1 MKASFIRSDK
11 PLKTAMIQV
20 KTADEAIAAI
30 ESGLKQGA
38 DAFGWQLECLNA
50 DQINQKTL
58 ENVFSA
64 GCGMPFYVTNYKWAS
79 GGDKPEEQYFDELLL
94 ALKCGATLI
103 DMPGDS
109 FSPAPDQLTY
119 DQQAIRK
126 QVEFSQKVH
135 DLGGELLISSHVPDF
150 RSEDYVLGMAFE
162 QKRRGADIAKI
173 VTFPHDDEQLTN
185 NLKTTVRLR
194 ETLGIPFLFLSGGE
208 KCRLHRLAGPLL
220 GACMWLCVAYR
231 APITTPPQPLLSD
244 VNEFVRIYE
253 SKE

>member
-1 MKASFIRSDK
+1 MKASFICSDK

-94 ALKCGATLI
+94 SLKCGATLI

-109 FSPAPDQLTY
+109 FSPASDQLTY

-126 QVEFSQKVH
+126 QIEFSQKVH

-173 VTFPHDDEQLTN
+173 VTFSHDDEQLTD

>member
-11 PLKTAMIQV
+11 PLKTTMIQV

-173 VTFPHDDEQLTN
+173 VTFSHDDEQLTD

>member
-119 DQQAIRK
+119 NEQAIRK

-173 VTFPHDDEQLTN
+173 VTFSHDDEQLTD

-231 APITTPPQPLLSD
+231 APITTPPQPLL
-244 VNEFVRIYE
+244 
-253 SKE
+253 

>member
-38 DAFGWQLECLNA
+38 DAFGWQLECLNV

-119 DQQAIRK
+119 DQQAIQK
-126 QVEFSQKVH
+126 QIEFSQKVH

-173 VTFPHDDEQLTN
+173 VTFSHDDEQLTD

>member
-119 DQQAIRK
+119 DQHAIRK

-173 VTFPHDDEQLTN
+173 VTFSHDDEQLTD

>member
-1 MKASFIRSDK
+1 
-11 PLKTAMIQV
+11 MIQV

-38 DAFGWQLECLNA
+38 DAFGWQLECLSD
-50 DQINQKTL
+50 DQINEKTL
-58 ENVFSA
+58 KNVFSA
-64 GCGMPFYVTNYKWAS
+64 GCGKPFYVTNYKWAS

-119 DQQAIRK
+119 DEQAIKK
-126 QVEFSQKVH
+126 QMEFARKVH
-135 DLGGELLISSHVPDF
+135 DFGGELLISSHVSDF

-173 VTFPHDDEQLTN
+173 VTFSHDDEQLTD

-244 VNEFVRIYE
+244 VNEFLRIYE

>member
-126 QVEFSQKVH
+126 QIKFSQKVH

-173 VTFPHDDEQLTN
+173 VTFSHDDEQLTD

>member
-1 MKASFIRSDK
+1 MKASFLGSDK

-126 QVEFSQKVH
+126 QIEFSQKVD

-173 VTFPHDDEQLTN
+173 VTFSHDDEQLTD

>member
-38 DAFGWQLECLNA
+38 DAFGWQLECLSD
-50 DQINQKTL
+50 DQINEKTL
-58 ENVFSA
+58 KNVFSA
-64 GCGMPFYVTNYKWAS
+64 GCGKPFYVTNYKWAS

-119 DQQAIRK
+119 DEQAISK
-126 QVEFSQKVH
+126 QIEFVQKVH

-173 VTFPHDDEQLTN
+173 VTFSHDDEQLTD

-244 VNEFVRIYE
+244 VNEFLRLYE

>member
-126 QVEFSQKVH
+126 QIEFSQKIH

-173 VTFPHDDEQLTN
+173 VTFSHDDEQLTD

>member
-126 QVEFSQKVH
+126 QIEFSQKVH
-135 DLGGELLISSHVPDF
+135 DLGGELLVSSHVPDF

-173 VTFPHDDEQLTN
+173 VTFSHDDEQLTD

-244 VNEFVRIYE
+244 VNEFIRIYE

>member
-150 RSEDYVLGMAFE
+150 RSEDFVLGMAFE

-173 VTFPHDDEQLTN
+173 VTFSHDDEQLTD

-231 APITTPPQPLLSD
+231 APITIPPQPLLSD

>member
-173 VTFPHDDEQLTN
+173 VTFSHDDEQLTD

-220 GACMWLCVAYR
+220 GACMWLCVSYR

>member
-126 QVEFSQKVH
+126 QIEFSQKVH

-173 VTFPHDDEQLTN
+173 VTFSHDDEQLTD

-253 SKE
+253 TKE

>member
-11 PLKTAMIQV
+11 PLKTTMIQV

-119 DQQAIRK
+119 NEQAIRK

-173 VTFPHDDEQLTN
+173 VTFSHEDEQLTD

>member
-58 ENVFSA
+58 ENVFST

-126 QVEFSQKVH
+126 QIEFSQKVH

-173 VTFPHDDEQLTN
+173 VTFSHDDEQLTD

>member
-38 DAFGWQLECLNA
+38 DAFGWQLECLSD
-50 DQINQKTL
+50 DQINEKTL

-64 GCGMPFYVTNYKWAS
+64 GCGKPFYVTNYKWAS

-119 DQQAIRK
+119 DEQAIKK
-126 QVEFSQKVH
+126 QMEFAQKVH

-173 VTFPHDDEQLTN
+173 VTFSHDDEQLTD

-244 VNEFVRIYE
+244 VNEFIRIYE

>member
-79 GGDKPEEQYFDELLL
+79 GDDKPEEQYFDELLL

-109 FSPAPDQLTY
+109 FSSAPDQLTY

-126 QVEFSQKVH
+126 QIEFSQKVH

-173 VTFPHDDEQLTN
+173 VTFSHDDEQLTD

>member
-1 MKASFIRSDK
+1 MKASFICSDK

-38 DAFGWQLECLNA
+38 DAFGWQLECLSD
-50 DQINQKTL
+50 DQINEKTL
-58 ENVFSA
+58 KNVFSA
-64 GCGMPFYVTNYKWAS
+64 GGGKPFYVTNYKWAS

-119 DQQAIRK
+119 DEQAIKK
-126 QVEFSQKVH
+126 QMEFAQKVH

-173 VTFPHDDEQLTN
+173 VTFSHDDEQLTD

-244 VNEFVRIYE
+244 VNEFIRIYE

>member
-173 VTFPHDDEQLTN
+173 VTFSHDDEQLTD

-194 ETLGIPFLFLSGGE
+194 DTLGIPFLFLSGGE

>member
-150 RSEDYVLGMAFE
+150 RSEDFVLGMAFE

-173 VTFPHDDEQLTN
+173 VTFSHDDEQLTD
-185 NLKTTVRLR
+185 NLKTTVRLH

>member
-1 MKASFIRSDK
+1 MKASFLGSDK

-126 QVEFSQKVH
+126 QIEFSQKVH
-135 DLGGELLISSHVPDF
+135 DLGGELLISSHIPDF

-173 VTFPHDDEQLTN
+173 VTFSHDDEQLTD

>member
-173 VTFPHDDEQLTN
+173 VTFSHDDEQLTD

-244 VNEFVRIYE
+244 VNEFIRIYE

>member
-38 DAFGWQLECLNA
+38 DAFGWQLECLSD
-50 DQINQKTL
+50 DQINEKTL
-58 ENVFSA
+58 KNVFSA
-64 GCGMPFYVTNYKWAS
+64 GCGKPFYVTNYKWAS

-119 DQQAIRK
+119 DEQAIKK
-126 QVEFSQKVH
+126 QIEFAQKVH

-150 RSEDYVLGMAFE
+150 RSDDYVLGMAFE

-173 VTFPHDDEQLTN
+173 VTFSHDDEQLTD

-244 VNEFVRIYE
+244 VSEFLRIYE

>member
-126 QVEFSQKVH
+126 QIEFSQKVH

-173 VTFPHDDEQLTN
+173 VTFSHDDEQLTD

-194 ETLGIPFLFLSGGE
+194 EALGIPFLFLSGGE

>member
-50 DQINQKTL
+50 DQINQKSL

-173 VTFPHDDEQLTN
+173 VTFSHDDEQLTD

-244 VNEFVRIYE
+244 INEFVRIYE

>member
-109 FSPAPDQLTY
+109 FSSAPDQLTY

-126 QVEFSQKVH
+126 QIEFSQKVH

-173 VTFPHDDEQLTN
+173 VTFSHDDEQLTD

>member
-109 FSPAPDQLTY
+109 FSSAPDQLTY
-119 DQQAIRK
+119 NQQAIRK
-126 QVEFSQKVH
+126 QIEFSQKVH

-173 VTFPHDDEQLTN
+173 VTFSHDDEQLTD

>member
-126 QVEFSQKVH
+126 QIEFSQKVH
-135 DLGGELLISSHVPDF
+135 DLGGELLVSSHVPDF

-173 VTFPHDDEQLTN
+173 VTFSHDDEQLTD

-231 APITTPPQPLLSD
+231 APIATPPQPLLSD

>member
-38 DAFGWQLECLNA
+38 DAFGWQLEFLNA

-126 QVEFSQKVH
+126 QIEFSQKVH

-173 VTFPHDDEQLTN
+173 VTFSHDDEQLTD

>member
-38 DAFGWQLECLNA
+38 DAFGWQLECLSD
-50 DQINQKTL
+50 DQINEKTFK
-58 ENVFSA
+58 NVFSA
-64 GCGMPFYVTNYKWAS
+64 GCGKPFYVTNYKWAS

-119 DQQAIRK
+119 DEQAIRK
-126 QVEFSQKVH
+126 QMEFARKVH

-173 VTFPHDDEQLTN
+173 VTFSHDDEQLTD

-244 VNEFVRIYE
+244 VNEFLRIYE

>member
-94 ALKCGATLI
+94 TLKCGATLI

-173 VTFPHDDEQLTN
+173 VTFSHDDEQLTD

-220 GACMWLCVAYR
+220 GACMWLCVSYR

>member
-38 DAFGWQLECLNA
+38 DAFGWQLECLSD
-50 DQINQKTL
+50 DQINEKTL
-58 ENVFSA
+58 KNVFSA
-64 GCGMPFYVTNYKWAS
+64 GCGKPFYVTNYKWAS

-119 DQQAIRK
+119 DEQAIKK
-126 QVEFSQKVH
+126 QMEFARKVH
-135 DLGGELLISSHVPDF
+135 DFGGELLISSHVPDF

-173 VTFPHDDEQLTN
+173 VTFSHDDEQLTD

-244 VNEFVRIYE
+244 VNEFIRIYE

>member
-38 DAFGWQLECLNA
+38 DAFGWQLECLSD
-50 DQINQKTL
+50 DQINEKTL
-58 ENVFSA
+58 KNVFSA
-64 GCGMPFYVTNYKWAS
+64 GCGKPFYVTNYKWAS

-119 DQQAIRK
+119 DEQAISK
-126 QVEFSQKVH
+126 QMEFAQKVH
-135 DLGGELLISSHVPDF
+135 DFGGELLISSHVPDF

-173 VTFPHDDEQLTN
+173 VTFSHDDEQLTD

-244 VNEFVRIYE
+244 VNEFLRIYE

>member
-126 QVEFSQKVH
+126 QIEFSQKVH

-173 VTFPHDDEQLTN
+173 VTFSHDDEQLTD

-194 ETLGIPFLFLSGGE
+194 ETLGLPFLFLSGGE

-253 SKE
+253 SQE

>member
-64 GCGMPFYVTNYKWAS
+64 GCGMPFYVTNYKWAN

-173 VTFPHDDEQLTN
+173 VTFSHDDEQLTD

>member
-20 KTADEAIAAI
+20 KNADEAIAAI

-38 DAFGWQLECLNA
+38 DAFGWQLECLSD
-50 DQINQKTL
+50 DQINEKTL
-58 ENVFSA
+58 KNVFSA
-64 GCGMPFYVTNYKWAS
+64 GFGKPFYVTNYKWAS

-119 DQQAIRK
+119 DEQAISK
-126 QVEFSQKVH
+126 QIVFAQKVH
-135 DLGGELLISSHVPDF
+135 DLGGELLISSHVPDY

-162 QKRRGADIAKI
+162 QKRRGADVAKI
-173 VTFPHDDEQLTN
+173 VTFSHDDEQLTD

-244 VNEFVRIYE
+244 VNEFLRIYE

>member
-173 VTFPHDDEQLTN
+173 VTFSHNDEQLTD

-194 ETLGIPFLFLSGGE
+194 ETLGIPFLFLAGGE

>member
-20 KTADEAIAAI
+20 KTADEAIASI

-119 DQQAIRK
+119 NEQAIRK
-126 QVEFSQKVH
+126 QIEFSQKVH

-173 VTFPHDDEQLTN
+173 VTFSHDDEQLTD

>member
-119 DQQAIRK
+119 NEQAIRK
-126 QVEFSQKVH
+126 QIKFSQKVH

-173 VTFPHDDEQLTN
+173 VTFSHDGEQLTD